1 MRVSR
6 YAVLR
11 HKPSCVIVNQERQGA
26 KGKGMIIATIQFIV
40 VTLLAIACARSL
52 SLSEGEIPLLTMA
65 IPALWL
71 LPKAK
76 MAGFMLLGTML
87 VFALTLPY
95 QPMSLSV
102 AVWGALPL
110 LMVMFSPKSNT
121 AVVVVSSMIMVTLWV
136 GVMATQSNGHLEGS
150 AMLSLTQLL
159 CVVVAWWCS
168 RHWQATRQRRW
179 WALAL
184 LVPLWISQWYYAAV
198 LAISIT
204 LMLAVIEMLSRDK
217 HAQVEWGSLM
227 CWTLPS
233 VAFGSLIVMPD
244 IEVPNP
250 VFVVWLC
257 LLATA
262 WMTDYLINEDEESD
276 EY

>member
-1 MRVSR
+1 
-6 YAVLR
+6 
-11 HKPSCVIVNQERQGA
+11 
-26 KGKGMIIATIQFIV
+26 MIITTIQFV
-40 VTLLAIACARSL
+40 VATLLAIACARSL
-52 SLSEGEIPLLTMA
+52 NMSQGDVPLLAMV
-65 IPALWL
+65 IPALWV

-76 MAGFMLLGTML
+76 AAGFTLLGVMI
-87 VFALTLPY
+87 VFALTLPH
-95 QPMSLSV
+95 QPISLSV

-121 AVVVVSSMIMVTLWV
+121 VVVVVSSMIMVTLWI
-136 GVMATQSNGHLEGS
+136 GVMATQSNGNLEGS

-168 RHWQATRQRRW
+168 KHWQATTRRRW

-184 LVPLWISQWYYAAV
+184 LVPLWISQWYDAVV
-198 LAISIT
+198 LAICIT
-204 LMLAVIEMLSRDK
+204 LLLAVIEMLSNVK
-217 HAQVEWGSLM
+217 HQQVEWGSLM